1 MHKRVIYNYIN
12 PKNVEEGA
20 KEVIKEKLPNNI
32 PTFLTVAR
40 LTKQKAIDRI
50 IRVHKKLISK
60 GFKHEFYV
68 IGDGPER
75 EKLEKQISDLR

>member
-1 MHKRVIYNYIN
+1 M
-12 PKNVEEGA
+12 
-20 KEVIKEKLPNNI
+20 
-32 PTFLTVAR
+32 

-50 IRVHKKLISK
+50 IRAHKKLISK

-75 EKLEKQISDLR
+75 ENLEKTNIRFKSRKNIPSFRKKRKSVPYIRQAKFF